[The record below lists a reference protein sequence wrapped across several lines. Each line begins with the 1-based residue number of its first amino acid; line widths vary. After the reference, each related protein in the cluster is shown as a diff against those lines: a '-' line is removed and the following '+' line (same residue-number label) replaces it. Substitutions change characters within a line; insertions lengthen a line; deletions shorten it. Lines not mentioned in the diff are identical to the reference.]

1 MLDLAYIREHPEE
14 IKRGAAQK
22 RIQVDVDRLLALD
35 AERRALIKEV
45 ESLRAM
51 KNAASDRIAKLA
63 GEEKARAVAEMRA
76 ASAREKDL
84 SGRLKEVETEL
95 EALLLLV
102 PSPPAD
108 DVPEGDESA
117 NAVIRTWGTPPRFD
131 FTPRDHVEL
140 AEGLDIIDIP
150 RGVKVSGARF
160 YYLKNEGALLH
171 WAVCRFALDHLV
183 RKGFTP
189 LYVPV
194 LVKREAMVGT
204 GYFPGGEEQ
213 AYKIPEDELF
223 LVGTAEVSLCAYHA
237 DEILSE
243 DELPKRYVGYSSC
256 FRREAGTYGKDTR
269 GVYRIHQFDKVEQ
282 VVICRNDLETSIREQ
297 EFIQENAEEIVRA
310 LGLPH
315 RVVVVATGE
324 MGQGQVKKY
333 DIETWMP
340 GRGGYGE
347 THSCSR
353 FHDFQARRLN
363 LRYRKKDG
371 GIEFCHTLNNT
382 AIASPRILIAI
393 LENYQREDGSVIV
406 PEVLRPYMGGME
418 VIRPKRQGS

>member
-14 IKRGAAQK
+14 IKQAAAKK
-22 RIQVDVDRLLALD
+22 RLDVDVDRLLALD
-35 AERRALIKEV
+35 VERRTLIKEV
-45 ESLRAM
+45 EALRAK
-51 KNAASDRIAKLA
+51 KNAASDRIAKLV
-63 GEEKARAVAEMRA
+63 GEEKARAIAEMRE
-76 ASAREKDL
+76 ASAREKEL
-84 SGRLKEVETEL
+84 AATLKEVEAEL
-95 EALLLLV
+95 ERLLLLV
-102 PSPPAD
+102 PSPPAP

-117 NAVIRTWGTPPRFD
+117 NVVIRTWGTPREFD
-131 FTPRDHVEL
+131 FPLRDHVEL
-140 AEGLDIIDIP
+140 AELLDLIDIP
-150 RGVKVSGARF
+150 RGVKVAGTRF

-189 LYVPV
+189 IYVPV

-213 AYKIPEDELF
+213 AYKIPEDDLF

-237 DEILSE
+237 DEILAE
-243 DELPKRYVGYSSC
+243 DELPRHYVGYSSC

-269 GVYRIHQFDKVEQ
+269 GIYRIHQFDKVEQ
-282 VVICRNDLETSIREQ
+282 VVICRNDVEESIREQ
-297 EFIQENAEEIVRA
+297 DFIQENAEEIVRA

-315 RVVVVATGE
+315 RVVVVATAE

-353 FHDFQARRLN
+353 FYDFQARRLN
-363 LRYRKKDG
+363 LRYRTKEGEIK
-371 GIEFCHTLNNT
+371 FCHTLNNT

-393 LENYQREDGSVIV
+393 LENYQQADGSVVV
-406 PEVLRPYMGGME
+406 PEVLRPYLGGME
-418 VIRPKRQGS
+418 VIRPKR